1 MRVIAKLRRHLSYA
15 NVTASIALFVA
26 LGGTSYAVLRVDSR
40 DVVDNSL
47 RSRDIRNHTL
57 RGSDVRR
64 GGIGGRAIRER
75 TLGSVPRATQ
85 ADRLGGKSAEDLTLR
100 CPADTVAV
108 AAICIESAAR
118 SAQGFLTAS
127 NICDQQARGLPTMP
141 ELDAFIGAHALS
153 NEGEWTASVY
163 LEGPP
168 EASTFERLHALLL
181 RGTGV
186 VDHARVNA
194 PNPHPFRCVALPSN

>member
-1 MRVIAKLRRHLSYA
+1 LLSEPRRHLSYA
-15 NVTASIALFVA
+15 NVIASVALFIS
-26 LGGTSYAVLRVDSR
+26 LGGTSYAVLRIDSR

-47 RSRDIRNHTL
+47 RSKDVRNHTL
-57 RGSDVRR
+57 RGSDFRR
-64 GGIGGRAIRER
+64 NGIGGGAIKERA
-75 TLGSVPRATQ
+75 LSAVPRATDS
-85 ADRLGGKSAEDLTLR
+85 DRVGGKRAEELR
-100 CPADTVAV
+100 VACPGGTVPAAAV
-108 AAICIESAAR
+108 CVESAGRDAE
-118 SAQGFLTAS
+118 SFLTAV
-127 NICDQQARGLPTMP
+127 NICERGRRDLPTFAQ
-141 ELDAFIGAHALS
+141 LDVFTRAHGGVS
-153 NEGEWTASVY
+153 NAGEWTSSVY